1 MLLGSMHGAREMDAI
16 WLETCNGAV
25 CNGQQAPAVLHLH
38 EGHADMFSLRSH
50 IPSEAAVQHPVIIAA
65 PPLLA

>member
-25 CNGQQAPAVLHLH
+25 CNGQQAQQSCICTKGMLICSACVPTYH
-38 EGHADMFSLRSH
+38 
-50 IPSEAAVQHPVIIAA
+50 QK
-65 PPLLA
+65 LLSNTP

>member
-1 MLLGSMHGAREMDAI
+1 MTLGSMHRASEMDVI

-25 CNGQQAPAVLHLH
+25 CNCLQAPALLHLH
-38 EGHADMFSLRSH
+38 EGHADMFSLHSH